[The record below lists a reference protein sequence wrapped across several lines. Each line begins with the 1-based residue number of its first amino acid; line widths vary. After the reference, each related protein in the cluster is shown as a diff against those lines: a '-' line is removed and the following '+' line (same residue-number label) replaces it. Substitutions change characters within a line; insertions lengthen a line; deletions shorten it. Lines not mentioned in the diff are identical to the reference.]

1 MHSWHLLS
9 SLLHLAALALW
20 LGGIAFFLVA
30 FGPAVHDLKPRAA
43 VRALNQGRIALESV
57 AWTGIVLLMVTGA
70 ASLMFRAQAPAGHL
84 ERNYKIVLAI
94 KLLLFVAML
103 AHHSLQVF
111 KYGPKIAA
119 LTSSADGDAAVW
131 PEPLRAQWQKWF
143 TLLKINAALGPIAVL
158 LGVALVHD

>member
-30 FGPAVHDLKPRAA
+30 FGPAVHDLKPGAA
-43 VRALNQGRIALESV
+43 ARALNQGRIALESI

-70 ASLMFRAQAPAGHL
+70 ASLMFRSQAPAAQL
-84 ERNYKIVLAI
+84 ERNYMIVLAI

-119 LTSSADGDAAVW
+119 LTSAADGDAAVW

-143 TLLKINAALGPIAVL
+143 TLLKINAALGPIAIL
-158 LGVALVHD
+158 LGVALVRT

>member
-20 LGGIAFFLVA
+20 LGGIAFFLVD
-30 FGPAVHDLKPRAA
+30 FGPAVHDLKPGAA

-57 AWTGIVLLMVTGA
+57 AWTGIALLMVSGA
-70 ASLMFRAQAPAGHL
+70 ASLMFRSQAAAAHL
-84 ERNYKIVLAI
+84 ERNYMIVLAI
-94 KLLLFVAML
+94 KLCVFVAML
-103 AHHSLQVF
+103 AHHTLQVF

-119 LTSSADGDAAVW
+119 LTDSADGAATGW

-143 TLLKINAALGPIAVL
+143 ILLKINAVLGPIAIL
-158 LGVALVHD
+158 LGVALARN